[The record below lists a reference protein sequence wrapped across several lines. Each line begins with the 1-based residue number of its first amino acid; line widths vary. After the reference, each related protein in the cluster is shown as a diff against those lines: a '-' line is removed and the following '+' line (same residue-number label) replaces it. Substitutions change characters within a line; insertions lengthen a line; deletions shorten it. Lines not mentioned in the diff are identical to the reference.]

1 MAPLSQRGA
10 RRRPASIRRVF
21 GGVLAPWLVAVS
33 AAAATASVPAPSPSP
48 GPSPTAVVL
57 DRIAAVV
64 GDDLILESE
73 IRKLA
78 GVGYLPREAGESG
91 AAYADRIL
99 QARIVEVLRER
110 QLRKAG
116 GLEPKRE
123 EVEARVA
130 ALEARVV
137 KERGEPLDTIL
148 ARAGA
153 TRDELFRFVK
163 RGMALESFVRE
174 RLSPTIKT
182 TDAELRAYY
191 DGPFREE
198 ARTRGLAALPPFE
211 DVAEQIREL
220 VRERRLNAEIE
231 RWTRQLRAETRVLIY
246 RR

>member
-1 MAPLSQRGA
+1 MWLLAAQAP
-10 RRRPASIRRVF
+10 
-21 GGVLAPWLVAVS
+21 AP
-33 AAAATASVPAPSPSP
+33 PAPSPTPLP
-48 GPSPTAVVL
+48 GAVVL

-78 GVGYLPREAGESG
+78 GVGYLPREADEPD
-91 AAYADRIL
+91 AAYRDRVL
-99 QARIVEVLRER
+99 SVRVVEVLRDR
-110 QLRKAG
+110 QLRKTG
-116 GLEPKRE
+116 GIEPKRE

-137 KERGEPLDTIL
+137 KERGEALDAIL

-153 TRDELFRFVK
+153 TRDELFLFVK

-174 RLSPTIKT
+174 RLSPGIKT
-182 TDAELRAYY
+182 TEAELRAYY

-198 ARTRGLAALPPFE
+198 ARAKGLASLPPYE

-220 VRERRLNAEIE
+220 VRERKLNAEIE
-231 RWTRQLRAETRVLIY
+231 RWTLQLRADTRVLIY

>member
-1 MAPLSQRGA
+1 
-10 RRRPASIRRVF
+10 VF
-21 GGVLAPWLVAVS
+21 GVLAAWLLAAQAS
-33 AAAATASVPAPSPSP
+33 APPAPSPTPLP
-48 GPSPTAVVL
+48 GAVVL

-73 IRKLA
+73 IRKLS
-78 GVGYLPREAGESG
+78 GVGYLPREAGEPD
-91 AAYADRIL
+91 AAYRDRVL
-99 QARIVEVLRER
+99 AARVVEVLRDR
-110 QLRKAG
+110 QLRKTG
-116 GLEPKRE
+116 GIEPKRE

-137 KERGEPLDTIL
+137 KERGETVDAIL

-153 TRDELFRFVK
+153 TRDDLSLFVK

-174 RLSPTIKT
+174 RLSPGIKT

-198 ARTRGLAALPPFE
+198 ARAKGLASLPPYE
-211 DVAEQIREL
+211 DVSEQIREL
-220 VRERRLNAEIE
+220 VRERKLNAEIE
-231 RWTRQLRAETRVLIY
+231 RWTEQLRAETRVLIY